1 MQQKKVLQS
10 VTGLILALAMI
21 LVILITSFQ
30 YAAYGDYSFYRKEYD
45 KYDVYSEVHMEPKEV
60 MKVTRTMMKYLIG
73 KKKELSITTVVDWK
87 VQDFFNEQD
96 RLHMAD
102 VKNLFLGGLFLRRC
116 CLVLMAIC
124 LGLLIRWKVDL
135 KECLTRSW
143 FQAVSVF
150 FLILLVLGFLIS
162 RDFTAV
168 FTKFHELFFNNDL
181 WLLDPETDYMI
192 RILPE
197 GFFLDMTLRIGKIF
211 GAALLVV
218 SAICGLARKISIDYK

>member
-1 MQQKKVLQS
+1 
-10 VTGLILALAMI
+10 
-21 LVILITSFQ
+21 
-30 YAAYGDYSFYRKEYD
+30 
-45 KYDVYSEVHMEPKEV
+45 MEPKEV

-143 FQAVSVF
+143 FLAVSVF
-150 FLILLVLGFLIS
+150 FLILLVLGCLIS

-168 FTKFHELFFNNDL
+168 FTKFHELFFNKDL
-181 WLLDPETDYMI
+181 WAVGSGDGLYDPDSSG
-192 RILPE
+192 RVLP
-197 GFFLDMTLRIGKIF
+197 GYDTSNWQNLWSGHCLWCPQS
-211 GAALLVV
+211 V
-218 SAICGLARKISIDYK
+218 GLQEKLA